1 MPHIFDSKK
10 LSKLESSD
18 RYDEIKPEKLLKEIG
33 LKAGDTVLDVGVG
46 TGFFAV
52 PALEIIGELGKLFGT
67 DISKDML
74 EYTRERTKT
83 FSNVELILNDGI
95 NIPVEENSVDFA
107 IMSFV
112 LHETSDKDKV
122 ISQVRKT
129 LKSGGTFCIVEWGTE
144 NLEKGP
150 PEKDRISVGKV
161 AILLDKEGFLIKSHK
176 TISNRFYCIIS
187 EKEWPMKIGFVTI
200 HVSNMKRTVEFY
212 EKVMGFSVI
221 RQFQAGPQVEIIF
234 VDDGYGNRLEFI
246 SGTGKTVETKGLS
259 IGFKVEDIEKT
270 HEHLKNNGVK
280 ILFGPHTMP
289 SGVKLLNAL
298 DINGVELG
306 FVQED

>member
-1 MPHIFDSKK
+1 MSHIFDSKK
-10 LSKLESSD
+10 LNKLKSRD

-52 PALEIIGELGKLFGT
+52 PALEIIGEKGQFYGT

-83 FSNVELILNDGI
+83 FLNVKLILSDGSD
-95 NIPVEENSVDFA
+95 IPIAENSVDLA

-112 LHETSDKDKV
+112 LHETSDKSKI
-122 ISQVRKT
+122 ISQVQKV
-129 LKSGGTFCIVEWGTE
+129 LKPGGTLCIIEWNNE

-150 PEKDRISVGKV
+150 PVNDRISVGK
-161 AILLDKEGFLIKSHK
+161 AALLLDKEGFLIKSHK
-176 TISNRFYCIIS
+176 TISSRFYCIIS

-200 HVSNMKRTVEFY
+200 HVSNMKKTVEFY
-212 EKVMGFSVI
+212 EKVMGFSVV
-221 RQFQAGPQVEIIF
+221 RQFQAGPQVEIVF

-246 SGTGKTVETKGLS
+246 SGTNRTVEAKGIS
-259 IGFKVEDIEKT
+259 IGFKVENIEKT
-270 HEHLKNNGVK
+270 YEHLKNNGVK
-280 ILFGPHTMP
+280 IIFGPEDMP

-306 FVQED
+306 FVQEY